1 MINQICHN
9 EEKSE
14 VCNIKNHFITQKR
27 KTEKNQPGIL
37 AQPTEETLTFHWGSV
52 EGW

>member
-1 MINQICHN
+1 MINQIYHD

-27 KTEKNQPGIL
+27 KTEKKQLGIL
-37 AQPTEETLTFHWGSV
+37 AQPTEKTLTYHWGSV
-52 EGW
+52 ERW